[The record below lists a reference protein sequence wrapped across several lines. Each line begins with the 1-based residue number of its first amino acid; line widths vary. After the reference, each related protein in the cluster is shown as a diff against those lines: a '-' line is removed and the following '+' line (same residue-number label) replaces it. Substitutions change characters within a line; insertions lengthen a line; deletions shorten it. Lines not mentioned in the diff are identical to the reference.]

1 MGALGVLVAS
11 GLAAAAPATAMQA
24 AGEGGACFDP
34 HEVGAARVAEGAKQV
49 RDTNHL
55 TAKQADAK
63 EKALGDALAAKGKK
77 GGSANLAPTT
87 IPTYIHVIQEDA
99 STGAV
104 PQANID
110 AQIDVLNAAYAAH
123 GVLVRAGRPGTTTI
137 NPAWYPI
144 VSGSAGERDM
154 KAALRQGGDGTLN
167 IYIGE
172 LGDGLLGWATFPD
185 VRTSPR
191 SDGVV
196 VLSESLPGG
205 TAAPYN
211 LGDTA
216 THEVGH
222 WLASTTPSRVAVA
235 ARATRS
241 PTPRPRRRRPSAA
254 RPAATP
260 AQQARASTRSTT
272 SWTTPTT
279 PACTSSR
286 AGQGSA

>member
-1 MGALGVLVAS
+1 
-11 GLAAAAPATAMQA
+11 MQA

-110 AQIDVLNAAYAAH
+110 AQLDVLNAAYAVTRVAST
-123 GVLVRAGRPGTTTI
+123 VAGQGTTTDHRPGTRSAPGI
-137 NPAWYPI
+137 
-144 VSGSAGERDM
+144 AGER
-154 KAALRQGGDGTLN
+154 KAKTALRQGGDDALN
-167 IYIGE
+167 VYTARS
-172 LGDGLLGWATFPD
+172 ATVFSVGRPSR
-185 VRTSPR
+185 RTSEHPR
-191 SDGVV
+191 RTVV
-196 VLSESLPGG
+196 VILYGTLPGG
-205 TAAPYN
+205 SAAPYDD
-211 LGDTA
+211 GDTA

-222 WLASTTPSRVAVA
+222 WLGPLPHLPGWLPRQGDQVDDTPAEA
-235 ARATRS
+235 A
-241 PTPRPRRRRPSAA
+241 PPSAA

-260 AQQARASTRSTT
+260 AHGSGPRPDPQLHGLHRGRVHV
-272 SWTTPTT
+272 
-279 PACTSSR
+279 R
-286 AGQGSA
+286 VHAGSGAAHDRRVGGVPRLI